1 MIQLSYVK
9 FLRANINSTIFIFHN
24 GFSEV
29 VLALD
34 ALVLSEDTMLQK
46 FNKKFSWTMVNI
58 SYFPTLNIK
67 FSVSRHQHDFFS
79 YILLF

>member
-46 FNKKFSWTMVNI
+46 FNKKFS
-58 SYFPTLNIK
+58 
-67 FSVSRHQHDFFS
+67 
-79 YILLF
+79 